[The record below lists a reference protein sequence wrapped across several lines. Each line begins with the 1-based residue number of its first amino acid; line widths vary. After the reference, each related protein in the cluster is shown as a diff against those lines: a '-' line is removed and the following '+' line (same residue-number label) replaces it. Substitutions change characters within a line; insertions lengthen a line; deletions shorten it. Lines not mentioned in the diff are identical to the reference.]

1 MKPAGFLCKIDKLGR
16 IVIPKPL
23 RKKYDLDIE
32 DTVELFTEPDGI
44 VLKKYGMSCIFC
56 SNSDN
61 LTEFKGKTICSDCL
75 EQIKKSSD

>member
-23 RKKYDLDIE
+23 RSKYDMNTD
-32 DTVELFTEPDGI
+32 DTIELFTEPDAI
-44 VLKKYGMSCIFC
+44 VMKKYGMSCIFC

-61 LTEFKGKTICSDCL
+61 LNDFKGKPVCADCL
-75 EQIKKSSD
+75 QKLREL